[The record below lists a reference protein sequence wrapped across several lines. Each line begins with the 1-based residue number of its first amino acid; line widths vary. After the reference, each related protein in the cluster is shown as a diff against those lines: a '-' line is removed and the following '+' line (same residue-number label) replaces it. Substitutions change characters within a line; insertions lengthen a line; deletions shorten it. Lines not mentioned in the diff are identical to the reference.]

1 LTPNGSNSTRG
12 KALALFGFIDK
23 SAQRSKSCYIW
34 TGFTHSPG
42 TERLRTFRATF
53 LMLHPTWLS
62 PERMDTMVPASPPH
76 KVTPQ
81 RTILLV
87 DDDGQLQKVVSA
99 MLIKAGYNVI
109 LAIDGKDAIQKAL
122 EFDGVIHLLLS
133 DIEMPGMT
141 GIELAIQLNHA
152 RPHTRILL
160 MSGLDSGMLLL
171 DHGWQFMPKPFM
183 ADLLRD
189 RIRDFL
195 SDPEPA
201 IQHVYGT

>member
-1 LTPNGSNSTRG
+1 
-12 KALALFGFIDK
+12 
-23 SAQRSKSCYIW
+23 
-34 TGFTHSPG
+34 
-42 TERLRTFRATF
+42 
-53 LMLHPTWLS
+53 
-62 PERMDTMVPASPPH
+62 MVPASPPH